1 MAEQEIKV
9 KLTVDDQMSSGIEDA
24 SKKTKKSIDDTKDSF
39 SGLSKEIGT
48 NFTNAIKGAVLGYV
62 GLQGI
67 QKVTQFMKESRAEFQ
82 DSVRAQ
88 LQLRTALGYTSVALN
103 QQADALADKLKVDND
118 EITKVQALISNYVK
132 NDEAVRKLTPA
143 ILDLA
148 AATGMDMASAAN
160 IVAKAVNDDS
170 GELGK
175 FKISVDGARGSSER
189 ITSVVQGLTEK
200 FKGQAEAIASS
211 KDGFDKMSL
220 AWKDFQEK
228 VGGSDFMRM
237 WSEGAAE
244 LVSKWTEGAKIIL
257 GQTKNTAD
265 SEKQIAK
272 NASDRKIAIL
282 KQESELKEQIRK
294 DNLEKYKK
302 IKEDEKQSFITG
314 YTMQEESRIALTRD
328 GIKKEFAL
336 LNLKYQMDLEKF
348 KDNKIMT
355 AAIEQ
360 QYGNQARALTIA
372 DNKRTDAQIYDA
384 KIQNQLMEMEGKK
397 QLNELDIA
405 TRREME
411 LEALKQ
417 QNADAEEY
425 ANLRKQ
431 QISDGIQGA
440 GQLFSVIAGANKRNA
455 QEKKNI
461 ASVEAGINTAVAITK
476 ALPNP
481 FAVAMAAAIGLA
493 QQVAIRNAKFATG
506 TAYAPGG
513 MALVGESGPEYV
525 NLPKGAQVYNNSQ
538 TRNMTTNASMSVTI
552 MDASGNITETIRAQ
566 LRSGAGDQLVR
577 DISNRMNRQL

>member
-82 DSVRAQ
+82 DSVRVQ

-228 VGGSDFMRM
+228 VGGSDFIRM

-538 TRNMTTNASMSVTI
+538 TRNMTTNASMNVTI